1 MRHTKD
7 ERSLKILKEWVQEC
21 LNSACRP
28 LEIYTAVIDAV
39 KENTKYHEICAA
51 EGRTLVTMLT
61 NNFSEVEKA
70 EQ

>member
-21 LNSACRP
+21 LNSDCRP
-28 LEIYTAVIDAV
+28 LEIYIAVIDAV

-61 NNFSEVEKA
+61 NNFTEVESHD
-70 EQ
+70 